1 MALAHANTEYLFSG
15 VVMRSILTGR
25 ETDGRFC
32 LFANRSGGTRLRPF
46 TYIRSKMKPYMFSKA
61 KWRPSFPVKPL
72 RHMPGKP
79 FSCRVG
85 YRMSPSG
92 FEEFVAIA
100 GREQGPADTVET
112 PSAEEIARMKE
123 AAPDFGV
130 ALLCGF

>member
-1 MALAHANTEYLFSG
+1 
-15 VVMRSILTGR
+15 
-25 ETDGRFC
+25 
-32 LFANRSGGTRLRPF
+32 
-46 TYIRSKMKPYMFSKA
+46 MKPYMFSKA